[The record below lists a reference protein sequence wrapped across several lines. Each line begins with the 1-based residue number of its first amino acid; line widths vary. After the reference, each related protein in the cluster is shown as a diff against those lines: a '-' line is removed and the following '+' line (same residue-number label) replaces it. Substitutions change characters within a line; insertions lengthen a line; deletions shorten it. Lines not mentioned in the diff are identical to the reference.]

1 MVLKLWFHNI
11 GFINIKTAIVTG
23 ASKGVGLAT
32 VKRLSENG
40 YRVIAVSRNL
50 SKVSELISDNVE
62 VYSLDITNSKAIEA
76 FFEKYKDITLDLL
89 VNNAGG
95 GSGPTYIINETPEN
109 FRKAYDINVTGP
121 MYLSQIFVSCM
132 EKSESPTIIFIT
144 SFGGKVPYRGGGNY
158 TNAKRGERGLI
169 DTMRLEFPQFGI
181 KITEICPATID
192 TQEQKRDNALTAED
206 LAEAIYWVG
215 SLPSHVNINEI
226 EICHI
231 NSSKYN

>member
-1 MVLKLWFHNI
+1 
-11 GFINIKTAIVTG
+11 
-23 ASKGVGLAT
+23 VGLAT

-121 MYLSQIFVSCM
+121 MYLSQMFVSCM

>member
-1 MVLKLWFHNI
+1 M
-11 GFINIKTAIVTG
+11 KTAIVTG

-40 YRVIAVSRNL
+40 YKVIAVSRDL
-50 SKVSELISDNVE
+50 SKVSELVSDNVE
-62 VYSLDITNSKAIEA
+62 VYRLDITDSKAIEI

-95 GSGPTYIINETPEN
+95 GSGPTHIINETPEN
-109 FRKAYDINVTGP
+109 FRRAYDINVTGP
-121 MYLSQIFVSCM
+121 MYLSQLFVPCM
-132 EKSESPTIIFIT
+132 RRSQSPTIVFIT

-181 KITEICPATID
+181 KITDICPATID
-192 TQEQKRDNALTAED
+192 TQEQKRDQALTAED

-231 NSSKYN
+231 NSSKWGN